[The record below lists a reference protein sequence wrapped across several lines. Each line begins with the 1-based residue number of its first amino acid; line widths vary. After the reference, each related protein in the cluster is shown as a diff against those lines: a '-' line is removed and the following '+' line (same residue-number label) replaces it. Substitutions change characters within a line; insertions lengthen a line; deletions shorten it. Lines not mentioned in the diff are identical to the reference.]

1 MKNLKWFDWLFIII
15 TALLLLPVLFY
26 VYGTLVF
33 GVMNWSHEQKGLIW
47 GMAIIWVFI
56 TGFYILRFIK

>member
-26 VYGTLVF
+26 AYGTLIL
-33 GVMNWSHEQKGLIW
+33 GVMNWSNEQKGVIFN
-47 GMAIIWVFI
+47 MAVIWVFI

>member
-26 VYGTLVF
+26 AYGTAIL
-33 GVMNWSHEQKGLIW
+33 GVMNWSGEQKGLICD
-47 GMAIIWVFI
+47 MAVIWVFI